1 MKKNL
6 LYNLFHPSFLQVPIL
21 LVICTV
27 IIAIGFYHSQMEKQ
41 LQERYNNAANEIRQQ
56 TQLLIHEKK
65 EAILSIALSMS
76 RDSGLI
82 SALQDNTFS
91 HLQLTTIA
99 RQLKTHT
106 HLKNIWFQI
115 INKKGTS
122 VYRSWTK
129 KRGDNI
135 SLARFDIAAIL
146 QKPEIKTTISTGKF
160 ALTFKAIVP
169 IYDNTDFKGVFE
181 VIAQFNSIASK
192 LEERGIN
199 AVFLVDKS
207 YRKQLTK
214 AKPKRFIEEYYL
226 ANFNAKKY
234 YLQLVS
240 KELSAGFIT
249 ADNNYFLDND
259 NSQLRV
265 YFPLPDINNN
275 PMGHFFLFKSLND
288 IPVQDIYDDR
298 NNFMVAILLLAV
310 LVLVLMRYIHTIN
323 LTKKIQ
329 DINIKLKQKVSLK
342 NKQLIEQGIFL
353 QSVVDGVSNSIMVID
368 KDYNIKMMNKIAQ
381 TMSGN
386 DFNPETKQKCYKVI
400 HNFDS
405 PCHSIQAQ
413 CLYKEVFSTGTEK
426 KVIHEQKTENGK
438 SQFIELTASPLFN
451 AKGEVDA
458 IIELGND
465 LTEHMLIHQQLEQ
478 QKNRLNHQAHHDA
491 LTGLP
496 NRVLF
501 IDRVDQAIKLAK
513 RERSIVAVLFLDLD
527 RFKEINDSLGHSIGD
542 QLLIEVAARLKKNIR
557 QVDTVARLGGDE
569 FTLILSG
576 IKHNAMVMEITQK
589 LIETLKEKFVYKEHE
604 LYISASIGIS
614 LYPDDADNT
623 ESLLR
628 NADSAMYQ
636 AKNEGRDNYQFYT
649 KEMTEL
655 ALDRMLLEK
664 NIRRAIENDEFILF
678 YQPQYNIK
686 TNQLIGMEALIRWQH
701 PEQGLVSPDRFIPI
715 AEESG
720 MIIAIGWQV
729 INKVLKQ
736 LNHWSS
742 MNYAHGQISINLS
755 VQQIQQDDFVERIID
770 TIEEY
775 QYDPQHI
782 QFEVTES
789 YIMTDPEQAISTLQK
804 LRDLRFSISIDDF
817 GTGYSSLSYL
827 KRLPVNELK
836 IDQSF
841 IRDVSDSKDDEAI
854 VRSVISL
861 AKSLNLHVIA
871 EGVETQ
877 EQYNFLHAEQ
887 CETLQGFLFHKPAP
901 AEEVS
906 ELLKKNKD
914 KSAA

>member
-56 TQLLIHEKK
+56 TQLLINEKK

-76 RDSGLI
+76 RDSGLLR
-82 SALQDNTFS
+82 ALQNNTFS
-91 HLQLTTIA
+91 HLQLTAIA